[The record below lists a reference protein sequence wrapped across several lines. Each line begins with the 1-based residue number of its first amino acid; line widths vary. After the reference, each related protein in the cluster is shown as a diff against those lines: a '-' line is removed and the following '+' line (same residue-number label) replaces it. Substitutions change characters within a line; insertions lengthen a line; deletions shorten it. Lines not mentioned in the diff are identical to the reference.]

1 MLYSSTELGSSVGG
15 LLSDLVLV
23 QALQASAMRSVLSAQ
38 QITSIVSRHGL
49 FPRQPSTRRRIHCSA
64 DIDEQEARLAALED
78 AARKGKKFEPMKAAM
93 GRVEEE
99 DTSGR
104 VVWKEGS
111 LLPEGFDK
119 MDPLEKAGQLWTGER
134 GLLFWLNKAAYASLF
149 IIVGGWVLFRFV
161 GPALGLYELSNAL
174 PVGP

>member
-1 MLYSSTELGSSVGG
+1 MLVASLTPQRTSSLHRHFLCT
-15 LLSDLVLV
+15 
-23 QALQASAMRSVLSAQ
+23 
-38 QITSIVSRHGL
+38 TRHGQ
-49 FPRQPSTRRRIHCSA
+49 PRRVACLA
-64 DIDEQEARLAALED
+64 EIDEQEERLAALED

-93 GRVEEE
+93 GQTEP
-99 DTSGR
+99 DSNT

-149 IIVGGWVLFRFV
+149 IVVGGWVLFRFV

-174 PVGP
+174 PTGP

>member
-1 MLYSSTELGSSVGG
+1 
-15 LLSDLVLV
+15 
-23 QALQASAMRSVLSAQ
+23 
-38 QITSIVSRHGL
+38 
-49 FPRQPSTRRRIHCSA
+49 
-64 DIDEQEARLAALED
+64 
-78 AARKGKKFEPMKAAM
+78 MKAAM
-93 GRVEEE
+93 GQTEP
-99 DTSGR
+99 DSNT

-149 IIVGGWVLFRFV
+149 IVVGGWVLFRFV

-174 PVGP
+174 PTGP